1 VPMRSRHNQIS
12 GASAARIGLMQFVV
26 TFDHNQNTEELEAHG
41 IDQAAWE
48 SMFLE
53 YLRAIHAEGGMSPEV
68 TTIASVTLVGQPP
81 TEQAAGLIF

>member
-1 VPMRSRHNQIS
+1 
-12 GASAARIGLMQFVV
+12 MQFMV
-26 TFDHNQNTEELEAHG
+26 TFDHNQNAEELAAHG
-41 IDQAAWE
+41 VDPAAWE

-68 TTIASVTLVGQPP
+68 TTIASVMLVGRPP